1 MTRLVGVELRK
12 MFDTRSGFWL
22 MTSIG
27 ITALL
32 ATGAVILFA
41 PDSELTYNNFAAAI
55 GVPMTIILPIMAILS
70 VTSEWSQRNG
80 LTTFTLVPHRGRV
93 IWAKAISAV
102 GVGVVSIIVAF
113 SIGALGNVVGTTIT
127 GTDLVWDLTWENLLY
142 ITFANVLGLLMGF
155 MLGVLIRNSAG
166 AIVGYFVYSLVLPT
180 IFGMLASFQEW
191 FRDIQGW
198 VDFQFSSTQL
208 FDGALSSERVGPPG
222 GLRPHLAD
230 PPDDRRRLAGAPLR
244 DQVAP
249 ATASQKCTPEPP
261 SRRRSAV
268 PLHSGTA
275 RRCFVGSVARS
286 ASGVA
291 LWSRSDRLAAAP
303 GGQEAAEGSAE
314 VCLPGDS
321 RRRWA
326 GRPRACRRTA
336 GRSRRR

>member
-1 MTRLVGVELRK
+1 MSTVTVEREAGSVATTRADPPSIPMTRIIGVELRK

-22 MTSIG
+22 MTSIA

-102 GVGVVSIIVAF
+102 GVGIVSIALAF

-155 MLGVLIRNSAG
+155 MLGVLMRNSAG

-180 IFGMLASFQEW
+180 IFAMLANFQDW
-191 FRDIQGW
+191 FRDLQGW
-198 VDFQFSSTQL
+198 VDFNYSSSRL
-208 FDGALSSERVGPPG
+208 FDGALTNTEWAHLGVSGLIWLIFPMTVGVWLVLRSEI
-222 GLRPHLAD
+222 
-230 PPDDRRRLAGAPLR
+230 
-244 DQVAP
+244 
-249 ATASQKCTPEPP
+249 K
-261 SRRRSAV
+261 
-268 PLHSGTA
+268 
-275 RRCFVGSVARS
+275 
-286 ASGVA
+286 
-291 LWSRSDRLAAAP
+291 
-303 GGQEAAEGSAE
+303 
-314 VCLPGDS
+314 
-321 RRRWA
+321 
-326 GRPRACRRTA
+326 
-336 GRSRRR
+336 